1 MRFQVLLAATIL
13 FLLPGSIS
21 VSQTLNPGL
30 MANRWK
36 AFWITCPGS
45 PQHEFGV
52 YYFRKSFDLASA
64 PQHFA
69 VHVSGD
75 QRYEL
80 FVNGTR
86 VMEGP
91 ARGDLFHWRFDTLDL
106 APQLAAGHNVLAAVV
121 WNFADRAPMAQMT
134 NQTGFLL
141 QGDTQAEEIANTGKS
156 WKVLRDTAWEMLAR
170 DPEKVDGYFVVGP
183 GERID
188 GSKIPWGWQQPD
200 YDDSEWKTAEEQTP
214 GATRGAQDSPSRWML
229 TPRTIPP
236 MEETLQRLAH
246 VVRKS
251 GIKVGDDFL
260 AGGSPLTVPAN
271 SRVTMLFDESYETTG
286 YPELVVT
293 GGRGA
298 EITQTYAEALVGAH
312 GEKGNRDQTEGKKI
326 LGFQDVF
333 LIEGGRH
340 RVFRPLWWRTWR
352 YFQVEVVTR
361 DEPLTIEDL
370 RPMFSAYPFVR
381 RATFAADDPRLEKMW
396 EVGWRTARLC
406 AHETYMDCPYY
417 EQLQYAGDTRIQ
429 ALISLYLT
437 GDDRLAKNAIEL
449 LNESRTPDGI
459 TQSRYPSYLPQYIPP
474 FSLLWIGMMHDLW
487 WYRGDADFLRQF
499 VPNMRGVLGWF
510 ESRLTGSGLPGRLE
524 WWDFADWNDNYK
536 DGVPPQ
542 ESDGQSVILS
552 LQFAAALGEAADL
565 EQAVGSAEQAS
576 HDRALAARIA
586 ATTYKL
592 CWDPAR
598 GLLADTPAKKTF
610 SQHANI
616 LGVLADAISRADQK
630 IVIEKVL
637 KDQGLTQCSYYFRFY
652 LFRAMKKSGLGDDY
666 IGQLNPW
673 RHMLDLGLTTW
684 AETPEPT
691 RSDCHAWSAHPNF
704 DFLAT
709 VAGIE
714 SAAPGFGKVKIEPHL
729 GSLTTL
735 EATMPHPLGNIT
747 VRYKRTGEQ
756 LDANITIPDGLPAT
770 FTWNGKTAEL
780 HKGLQHVRF

>member
-1 MRFQVLLAATIL
+1 MRLLLTSVVAIL
-13 FLLPGSIS
+13 LILPASTS
-21 VSQTLNPGL
+21 VSEINPNL
-30 MANRWK
+30 VRNRWK
-36 AFWITCPGS
+36 ASWITCPDS
-45 PQHEFGV
+45 PQCEFGV
-52 YYFRKSFDLASA
+52 YYFRKSFDLASV
-64 PQHFA
+64 PQHFT

-86 VMEGP
+86 AMEGP
-91 ARGDLFHWRFDTLDL
+91 ARGDLFHWRFETIDL
-106 APQLAAGHNVLAAVV
+106 APHLAAGRNVLAAIV

-134 NQTGFLL
+134 SQTGFLL
-141 QGDTQAEEIANTGKS
+141 QGDTDAEEIANTGKS
-156 WKVLRDTAWEMLAR
+156 WKVFRDTAWEMLPR
-170 DPEKVDGYFVVGP
+170 DPQKVNGYFVVGP

-188 GSKIPWGWQQPD
+188 GSKVPWGWQQPD
-200 YDDSEWKTAEEQTP
+200 YNDSDWKDAVEQT
-214 GATRGAQDSPSRWML
+214 AAASRGAQDSPSRWML
-229 TPRTIPP
+229 TPRAIPP
-236 MEETLQRLAH
+236 MEEKLERLAH

-251 GIKVGDDFL
+251 GIEVGDDFL
-260 AGGSPLTVPAN
+260 AGRAPVTVPAN
-271 SRVTMLFDESYETTG
+271 SRITMLFDQSYETTG
-286 YPELVVT
+286 YPELVVS

-298 EITQTYAEALVGAH
+298 EITQTYAEALVDDR
-312 GEKGNRDQTEGKKI
+312 GEKGNRGQIEGKKI

-333 LIEGGRH
+333 LVDGGPH

-352 YFQVEVVTR
+352 YFQIEVVTH

-370 RPMFSAYPFVR
+370 RPTFTAYPFVR
-381 RATFAADDPRLEKMW
+381 RASFASDDPQLEKMW

-510 ESRLTGSGLPGRLE
+510 ETRLTTSGLLGRLE
-524 WWDFADWNDNYK
+524 WWDFADWNDNFK

-542 ESDGQSVILS
+542 ESDGQSAILS
-552 LQFAAALGEAADL
+552 LQFASILREAADL
-565 EQAVGSAEQAS
+565 EQAVGSAEQAA

-586 ATTYKL
+586 ATAYKL

-598 GLLADTPAKKTF
+598 ALLADTPAKKAF

-616 LGVLADAISRADQK
+616 LGVLADAIPRANQK
-630 IVIEKVL
+630 VVIEKVL
-637 KDQGLTQCSYYFRFY
+637 KDQSLTQCSYYFRFY
-652 LFRAMKKSGLGDDY
+652 LFRAMKKAGLGNDY
-666 IGQLNPW
+666 LSQLNPW

-729 GSLTTL
+729 GSLTSL
-735 EATMPHPLGNIT
+735 EATMPHPLGNII
-747 VRYKRTGEQ
+747 VRYKRSGEH
-756 LDANITIPDGLPAT
+756 LDADITIPNSLPGT
-770 FTWNGKTAEL
+770 VTWNGKTVEL
-780 HKGLQHVRF
+780 HEGSQQLSF